1 MLYLNLVPGFHPVN
15 RAVIDLPLKSII
27 GYSKFKFPGGEP
39 HIKLDLDFDKSQEIT
54 ITTRM
59 STMDDLMFL
68 LLATDALRR
77 ARIENI
83 SVFIS
88 YLPFARQDR
97 VMEFGEPLSLKVI
110 ADIIN
115 SQNYKAV
122 GLFDVHSD
130 TALALINHSQ
140 NESNHMFVNQILKD
154 KINYKLVCP
163 DAGAYKKI
171 FKLAQVLEYKDTIVM
186 CNKIRN
192 LSTGKIVSTQVIND
206 NPITGGDYFI
216 VDDICDGGAT
226 FIAIA
231 EELHKTDE
239 DAKVNLIVTHGIFSK
254 GYKNLLFNG
263 INHLYTTDSIEQK
276 DTDPFQSS
284 ITIINL

>member
-1 MLYLNLVPGFHPVN
+1 MLYLNLVSGFHPVN
-15 RAVIDLPLKSII
+15 KNNLGFPLKSII
-27 GYSKFKFPGGEP
+27 GYTKFKFPGGEP
-39 HIKLDLDFDKSQEIT
+39 HIKLNLDFDISQEIT
-54 ITTRM
+54 LTTRM

-77 ARIENI
+77 ACVENI

-97 VMEFGEPLSLKVI
+97 VMELGEPLSLKVI

-115 SQNYKAV
+115 SQKYKAV

-140 NESNHMFVNQILKD
+140 NKSNHVFVNEVLKSKTD
-154 KINYKLVCP
+154 YKLVCP

-171 FKLAQVLEYKDTIVM
+171 FKLAQVLDYKDTIVM

-192 LSTGKIVSTQVIND
+192 LSTGKIISTQVINE
-206 NPITGGDYFI
+206 NPITSGKYFI

-231 EELHKTDE
+231 EEIHKTDE
-239 DAKVNLIVTHGIFSK
+239 DAKVDLIVTHGIFSK
-254 GYKNLLFNG
+254 GYKNLLLNG
-263 INHLYTTDSIEQK
+263 INHLYTTNSIEQK
-276 DTDPFQSS
+276 ELGSFQSS
-284 ITIINL
+284 VTIINL